1 MEFYFPQICGKLI
14 PAVALDWTDFGGI
27 CFCGIGQ
34 GYGSMRLRE
43 AEYYADVHAFCKKW
57 RNSFSEVGADFDRS
71 SCARL
76 RASGF
81 FCRKIVLRTKPNGAS
96 RNLKAPFGIF
106 IVE

>member
-1 MEFYFPQICGKLI
+1 MFPMEFCFPQICGKLI
-14 PAVALDWTDFGGI
+14 PAVALDWTDF
-27 CFCGIGQ
+27 CGIGQ
-34 GYGSMRLRE
+34 SYSYVFLRE

-81 FCRKIVLRTKPNGAS
+81 FC
-96 RNLKAPFGIF
+96 
-106 IVE
+106 

>member
-1 MEFYFPQICGKLI
+1 MFPMEFYFPQICGKLI
-14 PAVALDWTDFGGI
+14 GGI

-81 FCRKIVLRTKPNGAS
+81 FC
-96 RNLKAPFGIF
+96 
-106 IVE
+106 

>member
-1 MEFYFPQICGKLI
+1 MFPMEFYFPQICGKLI
-14 PAVALDWTDFGGI
+14 PAVALDWTDFDGI

-81 FCRKIVLRTKPNGAS
+81 FC
-96 RNLKAPFGIF
+96 
-106 IVE
+106 